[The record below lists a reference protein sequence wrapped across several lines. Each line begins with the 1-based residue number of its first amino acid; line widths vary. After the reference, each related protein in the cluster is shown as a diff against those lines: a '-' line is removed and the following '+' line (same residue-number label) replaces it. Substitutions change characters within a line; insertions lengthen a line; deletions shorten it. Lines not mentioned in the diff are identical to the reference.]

1 MHKDI
6 LEKIING
13 ESLKKENMYSLANS
27 MFEGCMNDVEI
38 GAILTALKSKGESYE
53 EISGMA
59 YALREKSQK
68 YKLDQG
74 KYYDIVGT
82 GGDKLNTFNISTA
95 SAFVISG
102 CGVNVVKHGNRSVS
116 SNCGSM
122 DVLEAVGIK
131 IDTNSK
137 NVESSIESSG
147 LGFIYAQNAHPVM
160 KNVGPARKMLGI
172 PTIFNLVGPIA
183 NPVDLDGI
191 MLGVYKPELIEV
203 MSKALLELGI
213 INGAV
218 VHGYGGMD
226 ELSLEGDNIVVFM
239 KDGALKHSIV
249 NCKEYGISNQPNKSL
264 VGGDKSENA
273 RILLSV
279 LKNEDCV
286 YKDAVI
292 FNSGVALYSY
302 GVVDSISEG
311 IRSAEESIKSG
322 KAYLKY
328 ISVKKVM

>member
-6 LEKIING
+6 LEKIIKG

-27 MFEGCMNDVEI
+27 MLEGNMNDVEI
-38 GAILTALKSKGESYE
+38 GAILTALKSKGENYE

-59 YALREKSQK
+59 NALREKSQK
-68 YKLDQG
+68 YRVSEG

-82 GGDKLNTFNISTA
+82 GGDKLNTFNVSTA

-116 SNCGSM
+116 SSCGSM
-122 DVLEAVGIK
+122 DVLEAIGIK
-131 IDTNSK
+131 IDTDSK
-137 NVESSIESSG
+137 KVETSIENNG

-213 INGAV
+213 MHGAV

-226 ELSLEGDNIVVFM
+226 ELSLEGDNTVVFIR
-239 KDGALKHSIV
+239 DGALLKAIV
-249 NCKEYGISNQPNKSL
+249 NCKDYGISNQPNNAL
-264 VGGDKSENA
+264 VGGDKFINGK
-273 RILLSV
+273 ILLSV
-279 LKNEDCV
+279 LKNEDSV
-286 YKDAVI
+286 YKDAVV

-311 IRSAEESIKSG
+311 IRVAGESLKSE
-322 KAYLKY
+322 KAYSKY